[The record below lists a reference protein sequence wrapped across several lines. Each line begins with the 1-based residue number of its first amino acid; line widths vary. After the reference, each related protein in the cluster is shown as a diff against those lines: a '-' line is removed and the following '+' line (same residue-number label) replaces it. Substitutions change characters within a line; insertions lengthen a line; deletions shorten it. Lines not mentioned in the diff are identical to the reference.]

1 MRADGRAVHSL
12 NHYSK
17 GAVISFLHHYVA
29 GLQLVDPGYTR
40 VRIAPHP
47 GGGITHA
54 QTHHD
59 TAQGRIEVSWTLEAP
74 SSERGLLGELY
85 QQGTIKINLPPG
97 TDAEL
102 ILPDGSTIALTPG
115 EHQATW
121 TSS

>member
-1 MRADGRAVHSL
+1 
-12 NHYSK
+12 
-17 GAVISFLHHYVA
+17 VISFLHHYVA

-59 TAQGRIEVSWTLEAP
+59 TPQGRIEVSWNLEAINR
-74 SSERGLLGELY
+74 EQATTGGQT

-115 EHQATW
+115 EHQAIWNQFPTAD
-121 TSS
+121 TRKGNHA